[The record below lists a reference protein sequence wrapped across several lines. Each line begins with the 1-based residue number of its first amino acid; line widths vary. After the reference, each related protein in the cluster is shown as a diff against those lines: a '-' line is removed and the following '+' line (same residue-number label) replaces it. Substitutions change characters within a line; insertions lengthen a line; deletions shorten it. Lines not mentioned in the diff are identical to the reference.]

1 MHPKAGRAWVVV
13 LVLVAVIAATGYAAY
28 AGNSVYQGLDSGKQE
43 LVAAQA
49 TIKVAGRSG
58 DTAQLRSADAQLKQ
72 AERDFTDAE
81 QRARHD
87 LALRLAGGLPG
98 TGPQLDASA
107 HLAAI
112 GADLSRAGQG
122 AAAVAI
128 QVSTLK
134 EQYAGRRLTADDL
147 QALLKQ
153 AQTIADTYQGSIR
166 TIREQLKAAHAER
179 AQVTTTDLLPQLH
192 HAYDAVDEALT
203 DADTAFLRYQDVRGA
218 LSDLLG
224 TPLPT

>member
-1 MHPKAGRAWVVV
+1 MHPKAGRAWVVL
-13 LVLVAVIAATGYAAY
+13 LVLVAALMGTGYTAY
-28 AGNSVYQGLDSGKQE
+28 AGNSVYQSLDSGKQE

-58 DTAQLRSADAQLKQ
+58 DTAQLRSADAELKQ
-72 AERDFTDAE
+72 AEHDFTDAN

-128 QVSTLK
+128 QVSALK
-134 EQYAGRRLTADDL
+134 QRYASRRLTADDL

-153 AQTIADTYQGSIR
+153 AETIAETYKGSIR
-166 TIREQLKAAHAER
+166 TIGEQLKAAHAER
-179 AQVTTTDLLPQLH
+179 AQVTTTNLLPQLRR
-192 HAYDAVDEALT
+192 AYDAVDEALT
-203 DADTAFLRYQDVRGA
+203 NADSAFLRYQDVRGV